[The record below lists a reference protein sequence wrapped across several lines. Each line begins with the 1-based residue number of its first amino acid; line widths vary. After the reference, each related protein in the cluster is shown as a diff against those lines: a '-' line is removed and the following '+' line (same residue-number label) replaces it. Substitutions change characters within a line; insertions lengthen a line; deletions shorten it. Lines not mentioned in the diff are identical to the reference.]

1 MSLKASNWLV
11 FVFLCPIFYP
21 ETKVGEEDERGGKQ
35 KELRSG
41 CSFRVLLFLNKV
53 ETLARRLIGWL
64 DSDASFFFSW
74 WLSGPLYFVALVMHN
89 SDCNTVQHHS
99 QNCVI

>member
-1 MSLKASNWLV
+1 MSLKVSNWLV

-53 ETLARRLIGWL
+53 ETLARRLIRWL

-74 WLSGPLYFVALVMHN
+74 WLSGPLYFVALLMHN